1 LISLQSSIFVKYQ
14 LEGMKKI
21 SILGFVILFS
31 LHVLSQDS
39 LWPPIDNSPMDMS
52 YFPVNYPLLKINKAA
67 DAPLVMRVIYSRPQ
81 KKDREVFGGLLEY
94 GQVWRLGANEA
105 TEIEFFRDVKIE
117 GNKVKKGKYSMYAIP
132 YENKWTIILN
142 KETDTWGAF
151 AYDSKK
157 DILRVDVK
165 TEKNSGPAE
174 VFSMV
179 FSKTGTGA
187 NLMMTWDNV
196 KTFLPISF

>member
-1 LISLQSSIFVKYQ
+1 
-14 LEGMKKI
+14 MKKI
-21 SILGFVILFS
+21 SILAVVILFG
-31 LHVLSQDS
+31 LHALAQDS
-39 LWPPIDNSPMDMS
+39 LWPPLDNSPMDMS
-52 YFPVNYPLLKINKAA
+52 YFPINYPLLKINKEAGG
-67 DAPLVMRVIYSRPQ
+67 PLVMSVIYSRPQ

-94 GQVWRLGANEA
+94 GEVWRLGANEA
-105 TEIEFFRDVKIE
+105 TEIEFYRDVKIE

-151 AYDSKK
+151 AYDPKK

-165 TEKNSGPAE
+165 TEKNPVPVE

-179 FSKTGTGA
+179 FTKTSTGA
-187 NLMMTWDNV
+187 NLMMTWDSV
-196 KTFLPISF
+196 KAYLPISF